1 MVVEITLMEAF
12 YFRSDGLSLY
22 YPKLVHLSKE
32 SVSGCLEIPLNVKFV
47 LNPTKHFA
55 M

>member
-22 YPKLVHLSKE
+22 YPITLFILIKK
-32 SVSGCLEIPLNVKFV
+32 VSQDV
-47 LNPTKHFA
+47 LKYP
-55 M
+55 